1 MSSKD
6 TEKNVKEMKKECPKC
21 EMVDAKDYKLGLWG
35 ARHTL
40 SLMLFLAFSCDYALR
55 VNLSVAIVAMVN
67 DTSSPTDNTST
78 SDQCPY
84 PDDQNNDDH
93 YGGSRNGEFYWNEAT
108 QGLILGS
115 FFWGY
120 LLTNIPGGVMSEYFG
135 GKIVGGIGITLTGV
149 LTLIS
154 PWAAGVSSKFF
165 IVIRFLEGM
174 AEGVFYPAIN
184 NIIPKWYPKKERS
197 KFSAFFFSGM
207 QFGTVVSMMLS
218 GYLCSTDFLGGW
230 PSAFYVIGFLTVI
243 WGVLWFIL
251 IKDNPQD
258 HPRISKE
265 ELRYITDGCP
275 ILKKETVP
283 LPIKEI
289 LKSKVFW
296 AIAFAHFGQNWG
308 LYTLLTEIPTYFD
321 SILHI
326 KMQNNGLYTALP
338 YIGGWI
344 FSNVFGYFSDILL
357 KKNILTLV
365 QVRRWA
371 MVAALYGP
379 MVCLIGMCFVDC
391 NSTAAVAILFL
402 GGTLNGAMFC
412 GYMCSHADISPR
424 FSASL
429 MGITNTIAT
438 IPGFVSPAI
447 TGAIT
452 NANNTIE
459 TWRIVF
465 IIAIVVYFFSNL
477 VFLIFV
483 TTDVQPWNE
492 PVVKDSKIDSEGDS
506 KIVIENGPK
515 SNSNNYSKTDSKED
529 LNNHSKNNS
538 KIDSNVD
545 FASDSKGDS
554 KIDSKT
560 DSKNDPKVDYVS
572 DTKDDSK
579 IDSKIDSKND
589 SEVDYVSDTK
599 DNSKNDSK
607 NNSKRNSED
616 DSRTESKTDD
626 EAKSKEETN

>member
-67 DTSSPTDNTST
+67 DTSSSTDNTST

-93 YGGSRNGEFYWNEAT
+93 YGGS
-108 QGLILGS
+108 
-115 FFWGY
+115 
-120 LLTNIPGGVMSEYFG
+120 
-135 GKIVGGIGITLTGV
+135 IVGGIGITLTGV

-165 IVIRFLEGM
+165 IL
-174 AEGVFYPAIN
+174 IN

-275 ILKKETVP
+275 ILK
-283 LPIKEI
+283 
-289 LKSKVFW
+289 
-296 AIAFAHFGQNWG
+296 
-308 LYTLLTEIPTYFD
+308 
-321 SILHI
+321 
-326 KMQNNGLYTALP
+326 NGLYTALP

-452 NANNTIE
+452 NAN
-459 TWRIVF
+459 
-465 IIAIVVYFFSNL
+465 
-477 VFLIFV
+477 
-483 TTDVQPWNE
+483 
-492 PVVKDSKIDSEGDS
+492 
-506 KIVIENGPK
+506 
-515 SNSNNYSKTDSKED
+515 
-529 LNNHSKNNS
+529 
-538 KIDSNVD
+538 
-545 FASDSKGDS
+545 
-554 KIDSKT
+554 
-560 DSKNDPKVDYVS
+560 
-572 DTKDDSK
+572 
-579 IDSKIDSKND
+579 
-589 SEVDYVSDTK
+589 
-599 DNSKNDSK
+599 
-607 NNSKRNSED
+607 
-616 DSRTESKTDD
+616 
-626 EAKSKEETN
+626 